1 MKEKAIKEGLERLLK
16 EQDSQKV
23 GEVFDRMTGQN
34 RSVPDRL
41 WSLRERIKG
50 LTEEAEDLSSLLE
63 YHSGSR
69 LSQVIDHLKQAET
82 LTEET
87 MSLTTNQA
95 PSQEFKVEE
104 TESTI
109 TITDETEGIGIRFK
123 KGDRLAQYR
132 LNVVVDDRNIL
143 TTDEGMRRLDETRKR
158 ILSFAR
164 EEYPQEFGHL
174 VKGSII

>member
-1 MKEKAIKEGLERLLK
+1 MKEKEIKESLERLLN
-16 EQDSQKV
+16 ERDPQKV
-23 GEVFDRMTGQN
+23 GDVFDRMTGQN

-41 WSLRERIKG
+41 WSLRERIKN

-63 YHSGSR
+63 CHSGSR

-87 MSLTTNQA
+87 MSLTTNQVS
-95 PSQEFKVEE
+95 SQEFKVEE

-109 TITDETEGIGIRFK
+109 TITDETEGIGIRFD

-132 LNVVVDDRNIL
+132 LKVVVDDRNIL
-143 TTDEGMRRLDETRKR
+143 TTDEGMRRLDETRRR

-164 EEYPQEFGHL
+164 ENYPREFGTEVH
-174 VKGSII
+174 

>member
-41 WSLRERIKG
+41 WSLRERIKN
-50 LTEEAEDLSSLLE
+50 LTEETEDLSSLLE

-95 PSQEFKVEE
+95 PSQEFG
-104 TESTI
+104 TEV
-109 TITDETEGIGIRFK
+109 
-123 KGDRLAQYR
+123 Y
-132 LNVVVDDRNIL
+132 
-143 TTDEGMRRLDETRKR
+143 
-158 ILSFAR
+158 
-164 EEYPQEFGHL
+164 
-174 VKGSII
+174 

>member
-23 GEVFDRMTGQN
+23 GEVFDRMVGQN
-34 RSVPDRL
+34 QSIPDRL
-41 WSLRERIKG
+41 WVLWTRVKG
-50 LTEEAEDLSSLLE
+50 MTEEAEDLSSLLE

-87 MSLTTNQA
+87 MSLTTNQVS
-95 PSQEFKVEE
+95 SQEFKVEE

-109 TITDETEGIGIRFK
+109 TITDETEGIGIRFD

-132 LNVVVDDRNIL
+132 LKVVVDDRNIL
-143 TTDEGMRRLDETRKR
+143 TTDEGMRRLDETRRR

-164 EEYPQEFGHL
+164 ENYPREFGTEVH
-174 VKGSII
+174 